1 MATLKFKFNLFEL
14 ANHSERITSISALES
29 HPLVVGSIEKEG
41 KYPTAGWLK
50 SLSMQGDTLV
60 ASVLPACEDDNFD
73 FERTI
78 YNPRLVHP
86 NNCPRCVLDSNHD
99 SLEYIFGCDET
110 HVWTS
115 CGMFP
120 ISEVNLLAKVKEG

>member
-1 MATLKFKFNLFEL
+1 MAILKFKFNLFEL
-14 ANHSERITSISALES
+14 ANHSERISSISVLES
-29 HPLVVGSIEKEG
+29 HSLVVGSIEKEG

-60 ASVLPACEDDNFD
+60 ASVLPAFEGDCVD

-78 YNPRLVHP
+78 YNPRAVHP

-99 SLEYIFGCDET
+99 SVEYIFGCDET
-110 HVWTS
+110 HAWTS
-115 CGMFP
+115 GGRVP